1 MAQKM
6 TVTERD
12 LRTMLG
18 IVGGSAG
25 EEVADPLP
33 RSVLV
38 GLRELIP
45 CDVVVITMFDV
56 HRREFYL
63 HQEVGNP
70 SQVTEEQDAELE
82 QVLWRIYW
90 DSPHCRYPD
99 ETGDLSTVL
108 LDTDFM
114 SNRELHSTAAYCEYR
129 KYWGD
134 DEYEMGVFLPSQP
147 GRVLR
152 LIFYRGPGL
161 DFSFRDRSLAT
172 LLRPHIYEAY
182 REQQRRRRPRPQLTK
197 RQEQLLRMVAA
208 GYTNAQISR
217 RLSISE
223 ATVRKHLENVFERL
237 QVTSRTAAVT
247 AYWAADDMDNPP
259 GTP

>member
-12 LRTMLG
+12 LHTMLD
-18 IVGGSAG
+18 IAGGSAG
-25 EEVADPLP
+25 EDVADPLP
-33 RSVLV
+33 HSVLV

-45 CDVVVITMFDV
+45 CDSVVITMFDI
-56 HRREFYL
+56 HQREFLL
-63 HQEVGNP
+63 HQEVGNANE
-70 SQVTEEQDAELE
+70 VTEEQDAELE

-90 DSPHCRYPD
+90 ESPHCRYPD

-114 SNRELHSTAAYCEYR
+114 SNKDLHSTAAYCDYR
-129 KYWGD
+129 RFWGD
-134 DEYEMGVFLPSQP
+134 DEYEMAVNLPSRP

-172 LLRPHIYEAY
+172 LLRPHIYATY
-182 REQQRRRRPRPQLTK
+182 REQQRRRRPRPKLTM

-208 GYTNAQISR
+208 GHSNAQIGR

-223 ATVRKHLENVFERL
+223 ATVRKHLENIFERL

-247 AYWAADDMDNPP
+247 AYWAVDDVSSQP
-259 GTP
+259 GAF